1 MEEVWN
7 LQDSAESWP
16 PVQTERSGE
25 KGISQAP
32 KIELFGLNAKHCVW
46 KKPGTGHHL
55 ASTIPTVKHGG
66 GSIMLW
72 ECFSVAGTAR
82 LVRIEWKM
90 NAAIYR
96 DILDKNL
103 LESALD
109 LRLGQRFI
117 FQQDNGPKHGA
128 KITKEWLW
136 DNFVNVLEW
145 PSQSPELNLIKHLWR
160 DLKMVVHLMLPIQP
174 DGAWEVLQRRIGVCQ
189 ACSIILKKI
198 WGCNWCQRCPNNV
211 FSKGCEYMSTLY
223 FHFLIKLQKCKSYF
237 MLLLWGILCR
247 IWGKKWI

>member
-160 DLKMVVHLMLPIQP
+160 DLKMVVHWCFPSNLMELERSCKEESECAKLAASYSKRFEDVI
-174 DGAWEVLQRRIGVCQ
+174 GAKGAPTTFWAKAV
-189 ACSIILKKI
+189 
-198 WGCNWCQRCPNNV
+198 NTCPRYI
-211 FSKGCEYMSTLY
+211 FI
-223 FHFLIKLQKCKSYF
+223 F
-237 MLLLWGILCR
+237 
-247 IWGKKWI
+247 

>member
-1 MEEVWN
+1 
-7 LQDSAESWP
+7 
-16 PVQTERSGE
+16 
-25 KGISQAP
+25 
-32 KIELFGLNAKHCVW
+32 
-46 KKPGTGHHL
+46 
-55 ASTIPTVKHGG
+55 
-66 GSIMLW
+66 
-72 ECFSVAGTAR
+72 
-82 LVRIEWKM
+82 M

-160 DLKMVVHLMLPIQP
+160 DLKTVVH
-174 DGAWEVLQRRIGVCQ
+174 
-189 ACSIILKKI
+189 
-198 WGCNWCQRCPNNV
+198 
-211 FSKGCEYMSTLY
+211 
-223 FHFLIKLQKCKSYF
+223 
-237 MLLLWGILCR
+237 
-247 IWGKKWI
+247 